1 MPFSFNPLVQW
12 EYMQLDHLPSRFVT
26 ARSTGAAAAM
36 GTRGEEPK
44 EPIMCRIEHLQKLN
58 IQIKQK
64 S

>member
-1 MPFSFNPLVQW
+1 M
-12 EYMQLDHLPSRFVT
+12 T

-36 GTRGEEPK
+36 GTRREEPK